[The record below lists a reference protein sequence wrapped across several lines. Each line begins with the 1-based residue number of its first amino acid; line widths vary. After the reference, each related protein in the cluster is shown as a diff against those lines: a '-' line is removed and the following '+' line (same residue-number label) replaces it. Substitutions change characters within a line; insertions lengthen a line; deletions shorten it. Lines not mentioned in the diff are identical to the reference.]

1 MASYVDKGTAAAT
14 PMPGCATPGFALVA
28 VLVLTIMIMA
38 LVPMML
44 TLNRENISGVQGDQ
58 VRARVAEQAR
68 QMFMIGHASMQMNAG
83 LPQGWQQ
90 ASAAAADDVAMLV
103 NCSGFLDRED
113 EAWNTEDARI
123 SMITIDDATA
133 AIDGTRLATGVYRSG
148 YGDVAYEQYTVIGCA
163 ISDAPNSQGAAM
175 RGEFALTGQRLL
187 LLVLEANGT

>member
-1 MASYVDKGTAAAT
+1 MASYVQKGNSAAT
-14 PMPGCATPGFALVA
+14 PVPEGAAPGFALVA

-58 VRARVAEQAR
+58 VRARVGEQAR

-103 NCSGFLDRED
+103 NCSGFLDRDD

-123 SMITIDDATA
+123 SMITITDNTA
-133 AIDGTRLATGVYRSG
+133 AIDGTRLATGIYRSG
-148 YGDVAYEQYTVIGCA
+148 YGDVTYEQYTVIGCA

-175 RGEFALTGQRLL
+175 RGEFALSGQRLML
-187 LLVLEANGT
+187 LGLEANGT

>member
-1 MASYVDKGTAAAT
+1 MASYVQKGNGAAT
-14 PMPGCATPGFALVA
+14 PVPEGAAPGFALVA

-58 VRARVAEQAR
+58 VRARVGEQAR

-90 ASAAAADDVAMLV
+90 ASAAPADDVAMLV
-103 NCSGFLDRED
+103 NCSGFLDRDD

-123 SMITIDDATA
+123 SMITITDNTA
-133 AIDGTRLATGVYRSG
+133 AIDGTRLATGFIVR
-148 YGDVAYEQYTVIGCA
+148 VM
-163 ISDAPNSQGAAM
+163 AM
-175 RGEFALTGQRLL
+175 
-187 LLVLEANGT
+187 